1 MVAPVIAAAKTS
13 PVTVF
18 DEMSQQAEDAR
29 QSFAQNGEVAAKIAE
44 AARKSGRLILLGMG
58 GSHAVNRTAEVLY
71 RRAGI
76 DATAVV
82 VSEAINAPIPRRGA
96 TVLLASQSGESGE
109 IVAYLERNAGS
120 EACFGLTLNHESAL
134 ARSVPSLIGHGG
146 IEQAFAATRS
156 IYVSLALHARVLH
169 ELGLPQDRSIE
180 TATKRDAV
188 PFEAAVEKL
197 GSVDAVVF
205 SGRAEMQGI
214 AEAAALGM
222 MELGRLPSFALEGGQ
237 LRHGPVEA
245 LGPKL
250 GIVFIRQAG
259 TDTTA
264 SLAKVCVD
272 GNSPTIVF
280 DLSGEAPVPGAVTIA
295 FEKYAGIEAAL
306 TVLPTLQRFIFEVA
320 RRRVPNVG
328 EPVRSTKVTRET

>member
-1 MVAPVIAAAKTS
+1 MAAAKTS

-18 DEMSQQAEDAR
+18 DEMSRQAEDAR
-29 QSFAQNGEVAAKIAE
+29 QSFAGNADVAARIAA
-44 AARKSGRLILLGMG
+44 AARQSGRLILLGMG
-58 GSHAVNRTAEVLY
+58 GSHAVNRTAEALY
-71 RRAGI
+71 RKAGI
-76 DATAVV
+76 DTTAVV
-82 VSEAINAPIPRRGA
+82 VSEAINAPIPMHGA

-109 IVAYLERNAGS
+109 IVAYLQRDTGS
-120 EACFGLTLNHESAL
+120 ESRFGLTLNHDSAL

-156 IYVSLALHARVLH
+156 VYVSLALHASVLH
-169 ELGLPQDRSIE
+169 ALGLPQDRIIE
-180 TATKRDAV
+180 TATERAVV
-188 PFEAAVEKL
+188 PFEAAVETL
-197 GSVDAVVF
+197 SAVDAVVF

-259 TDTTA
+259 ADTTA

-280 DLSGEAPVPGAVTIA
+280 DLSGGAPVTGAVTIV
-295 FEKYAGIEAAL
+295 FEKCAGIEAAL
-306 TVLPTLQRFIFEVA
+306 TVLPTLQRFIFEIA
-320 RRRVPNVG
+320 RRRVPDVG
-328 EPVRSTKVTRET
+328 QPVRSTKVTRET